1 MQHAGPVS
9 LSRLGVGKNMSGKC
23 CLALDYFS
31 RFNSAESF
39 VSYVVKAPKVCGI
52 REVINQLTNPLI
64 VSKAAADRY
73 LEYRKREAET

>member
-52 REVINQLTNPLI
+52 REVIN
-64 VSKAAADRY
+64 
-73 LEYRKREAET
+73 